1 MKWKNLQMPKAVEVD
16 EATLNDHYGKF
27 VVQPLE
33 RGFGVTLGNTLRR
46 ILLSSIQGAAIKAIK
61 IDGVQHEFLTIPHI
75 VEDIPEI
82 ILNLK
87 EVYVKLYV
95 DDDKILFVEK
105 SGKGELTARD
115 LLNDAD
121 VEIIN
126 PDHHIATLGN
136 EARFRA
142 EITIGHGR
150 GYVPAEE
157 NRLSEQSIGTIPMDS
172 IFSPIRK
179 VNYFVDAAR
188 VGRRTDY
195 DKLIL
200 EVWTNGTIRPDDA
213 VSYAAKIL
221 KDHLELFINFEEEVE
236 QVVEEG
242 QDDEDHRRIAKLL
255 RMRVDELELSVRSAN
270 CLRAAGIE
278 TLKDLVQRSESEML
292 KYRNFGRKS
301 LNELNDILRELSL
314 SFGMDI
320 STYQPFIE
328 EEEEKERM
336 IAEKEGHEEVEA
348 EEEEEVEEEE
358 EEAEEREI
366 GRV

>member
-16 EATLNDHYGKF
+16 ETTFSDSYGKF

-33 RGFGVTLGNTLRR
+33 RGFGVTLGSALRR

-61 IDGVQHEFLTIPHI
+61 IDGVQHEFSTIPHI
-75 VEDIPEI
+75 VEDVPEI

-87 EVYVKLYV
+87 EVYVKLYA
-95 DDDKILFVEK
+95 DDDKTLLVET
-105 SGKGELTARD
+105 SGKGGLTARD
-115 LLNDAD
+115 LMNDPD
-121 VEIIN
+121 IEIMN
-126 PDHHIATLGN
+126 PDHHIVTLGDD
-136 EARFRA
+136 ARFRA

-157 NRLSEQSIGTIPMDS
+157 NKLSDQSIGTIPMDS

-179 VNYFVDAAR
+179 VNYSVDAAR

-195 DKLIL
+195 DKLML
-200 EVWTNGTIRPDDA
+200 EVLTNGTIRPDDA

-236 QVVEEG
+236 QVVEE
-242 QDDEDHRRIAKLL
+242 DHADEDRRRVAKLL

-301 LNELNDILRELSL
+301 LNELNDILKELGL

-320 STYQPFIE
+320 SKYQPFIE
-328 EEEEKERM
+328 EEEEKER
-336 IAEKEGHEEVEA
+336 IVV
-348 EEEEEVEEEE
+348 EEEEPEEVDTEEEE
-358 EEAEEREI
+358 EEEEK
-366 GRV
+366 